1 MEFYFFSFFSLFFCV
16 SCVVTIGSERMR
28 FSFLF
33 RPGSERMRVG
43 KFGARLHFDEMGV
56 VVGRGRWRC
65 AIRRQY
71 HTHSVLCPCILP
83 PTTEL
88 FSNSHLGTTPAKYG
102 SCSREISCRGWRN
115 ITFIMEVVGIIFT
128 RCGNHQFSNMPD
140 PVAGEEGPWT
150 PVPCRVQECRCD
162 CFFCSSSSLV
172 LFQLPKVPTRYSR
185 EVSWY

>member
-1 MEFYFFSFFSLFFCV
+1 MCNTPPIPYSFSTMPLYS
-16 SCVVTIGSERMR
+16 
-28 FSFLF
+28 
-33 RPGSERMRVG
+33 
-43 KFGARLHFDEMGV
+43 
-56 VVGRGRWRC
+56 
-65 AIRRQY
+65 
-71 HTHSVLCPCILP
+71 
-83 PTTEL
+83 TTEL

-162 CFFCSSSSLV
+162 CFSV
-172 LFQLPKVPTRYSR
+172 LLHHLCFSQLPKVPTGYSR

>member
-1 MEFYFFSFFSLFFCV
+1 MCNTPPIPYSFCTMPLYS
-16 SCVVTIGSERMR
+16 
-28 FSFLF
+28 
-33 RPGSERMRVG
+33 
-43 KFGARLHFDEMGV
+43 
-56 VVGRGRWRC
+56 
-65 AIRRQY
+65 
-71 HTHSVLCPCILP
+71 
-83 PTTEL
+83 TTEL

-162 CFFCSSSSLV
+162 CFLV
-172 LFQLPKVPTRYSR
+172 LLHHLCFSNYLRYLLGIVVR
-185 EVSWY
+185 